1 MGDMEPLSVIAVATF
16 GNQTVNVRIPFE
28 IPAKSMKNHNVTRS
42 KILGFIHFKEHA
54 GNNAGNRMKK
64 ARKQRSVLKEKITE
78 IFINGED
85 TVSVLDVNQLK
96 RHGGRA
102 IHRILV
108 TTSRTETAVAAKRNE
123 LKFSAVWTAIHSA
136 TKRRITTADHF
147 FDIFQL
153 GRSGIKSIFDFLII
167 VCKNFL

>member
-1 MGDMEPLSVIAVATF
+1 
-16 GNQTVNVRIPFE
+16 
-28 IPAKSMKNHNVTRS
+28 
-42 KILGFIHFKEHA
+42 
-54 GNNAGNRMKK
+54 MKK
-64 ARKQRSVLKEKITE
+64 TVKKGAVIEEKITE

-108 TTSRTETAVAAKRNE
+108 TASRTETAVAAKRNE

-136 TKRRITTADHF
+136 TKRRITTVDHF
-147 FDIFQL
+147 FDIFHL
-153 GRSGIKSIFDFLII
+153 RRSGMKSIFDFLII
-167 VCKNFL
+167 VCKNSL